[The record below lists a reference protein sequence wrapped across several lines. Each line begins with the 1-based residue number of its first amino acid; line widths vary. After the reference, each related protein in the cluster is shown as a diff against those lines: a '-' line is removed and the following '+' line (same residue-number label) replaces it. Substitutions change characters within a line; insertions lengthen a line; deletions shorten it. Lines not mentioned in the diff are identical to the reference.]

1 MAVMCAATTGKWRGL
16 VWDKL
21 LQLLHILTPEV
32 LQDWRVVFFVVVISA
47 KAKKGDSS
55 VRPVEL
61 FMVSVVKRDLD
72 CT

>member
-1 MAVMCAATTGKWRGL
+1 MCAATTGKWRGL
-16 VWDKL
+16 VWENL
-21 LQLLHILTPEV
+21 LQLLHILTSEV
-32 LQDWRVVFFVVVISA
+32 LQDWRVVFFVVIST

>member
-1 MAVMCAATTGKWRGL
+1 MTYGRDVRSDNWEVEGIGVAPPGL
-16 VWDKL
+16 
-21 LQLLHILTPEV
+21 ES
-32 LQDWRVVFFVVVISA
+32 VFFFVVISA

>member
-1 MAVMCAATTGKWRGL
+1 MWEN
-16 VWDKL
+16 L
-21 LQLLHILTPEV
+21 LQLLHILTSEV
-32 LQDWRVVFFVVVISA
+32 LQDWRVVFFVVIST